1 MESCLQHERWSCPR
15 AKARQPARR
24 RAQCSRARSVSRG
37 GCFRAHPVAAHA
49 CPASVTIH
57 NSRSPS
63 TVAESRALR
72 CSAYAPVCAA
82 SGAHECELIRACL
95 QGWPSRGS
103 RQYGAA
109 VAIAGGLC
117 VLHRR
122 GRASASAT
130 VQRSVRQLPSMTSF
144 PEDWL
149 ASNRKLRCVRLLQAL
164 PCANRQ
170 ACTAN
175 RTSRGRDHS
184 MAIQSKLIG
193 CGAPSRIA

>member
-37 GCFRAHPVAAHA
+37 CCFRAHPVAAHA

-130 VQRSVRQLPSMTSF
+130 VQRSVRQLPSVMKAGCCRSRCPQF
-144 PEDWL
+144 
-149 ASNRKLRCVRLLQAL
+149 RKSCSAHIARPMQGAV
-164 PCANRQ
+164 
-170 ACTAN
+170 
-175 RTSRGRDHS
+175 GRRDQP
-184 MAIQSKLIG
+184 MAIL
-193 CGAPSRIA
+193 